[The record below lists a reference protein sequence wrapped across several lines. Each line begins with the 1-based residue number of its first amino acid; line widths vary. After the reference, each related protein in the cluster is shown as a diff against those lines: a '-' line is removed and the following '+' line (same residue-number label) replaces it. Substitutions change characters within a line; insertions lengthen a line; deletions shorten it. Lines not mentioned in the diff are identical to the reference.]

1 MFKHFF
7 MKKILF
13 LLLFSMS
20 YGFGQQDKKI
30 ELLINRYDKT
40 INSNA
45 DSAFYYINKAT
56 KLSTASKND
65 FLLSRCFTK
74 LALYYNLKNDL
85 KKDRDYVLKS
95 LILSKKCNNYKTLS
109 FCYNHLGVLEM
120 DKGSYNSSLKYLLY
134 SLEIATK
141 HKLPENSCFAL
152 NNLGNLYDLQK
163 DTVKALEYFKLDE
176 KISLENKLDKNLM
189 YVYSS
194 LALLQKNSRKNEAIN
209 YYNKSLVLAKKLKD
223 ENQQFS
229 ILINLSAF
237 YLHENK
243 RESNQKAL
251 DCLNQSKSLALKL
264 KNSIN
269 LFYVYFN
276 IGGYYSKNKNYD
288 LALENYQKALDLA
301 PMIGDNEQVLNIYKT
316 LSYTYKEDKEFEK
329 AYFFQEKFHNL
340 QDSIFSVSK
349 NNAFNEIQTKY
360 EVEKKNLKISLLF
373 KEKQIESNKKRTV
386 IYGSIAVLLPMS
398 FLLLFYKNRI
408 KLQKIIRENE
418 NKLFVQEKQ
427 KLQQEQEIKR
437 ILGVV
442 QGQDEERNRIAKEI
456 HDGVGG
462 TLAGIKLN
470 LTQINSNIKNEKIH
484 VIISQLSSLFQ
495 ELRAISHNLSSN
507 FIKDK
512 KFTNLL
518 FELKEEYEYRKEF
531 EVELTIYPENSFETI
546 PENTKHQ
553 IYRIVQELLTNISKH
568 AKAKKVALN
577 LTEHT
582 DSLNIIIEDDGIGFE
597 SNVRKGIGLKNIE
610 ERLKTING
618 IFNIESKVGEGSCFI
633 IDIEK

>member
-1 MFKHFF
+1 
-7 MKKILF
+7 
-13 LLLFSMS
+13 MS